1 MTQSPATPAT
11 ILLVEDSDDGR
22 QVLRLTLESWGYRVM
37 EAHDGREAVEAARA
51 RCPDIILMDLN
62 MPRMDGLA
70 AAKFIR
76 DCGEPCRRVPIV
88 AITAFDVYG
97 MRDAALEAGCD
108 DYITKPIN
116 YEMLDE
122 TVRRLTPPW

>member
-1 MTQSPATPAT
+1 MTQSAATPAT

-37 EAHDGREAVEAARA
+37 EAHDGREAVEAARE

-70 AAKFIR
+70 AAKIIR
-76 DCGEPCRRVPIV
+76 DCREPCRDVPIV

-116 YEMLDE
+116 YEVLDE
-122 TVRRLTPPW
+122 TVRRLTPLW